1 MDLQKQGSMGFEN
14 NSVSTKSFGL
24 KDKVGYLCGDLGN
37 DFTFI
42 FARMYLMIFYTN
54 VWGISPSLVGTLFLV
69 SRCIDAFTDVTM
81 GRIVDKCKTTKDGK
95 LVIGAGTVLD
105 AETARAAMLAG
116 AKYIVSPAFDLETA
130 KICNRY
136 KVPYLPGIM
145 TINEIITAH
154 EAGVDFVKLFP
165 GSAFGQGYV
174 KAIKGPLPY
183 ANIMVTGG
191 VNIDNI
197 DSWIK
202 AGVDA
207 VGIGGELNK
216 LGEEGKFEEI
226 TAVCEQYM
234 AKLNEARGC

>member
-1 MDLQKQGSMGFEN
+1 MIKINTLRALKECGVVAVVRG
-14 NSVSTKSFGL
+14 NSKE
-24 KDKVGYLCGDLGN
+24 VGVEISKACVKGGVKALEV
-37 DFTFI
+37 T
-42 FARMYLMIFYTN
+42 YTN
-54 VWGISPSLVGTLFLV
+54 KFANDIIKELSEIYEGQ
-69 SRCIDAFTDVTM
+69 DDV
-81 GRIVDKCKTTKDGK
+81 
-95 LVIGAGTVLD
+95 VIGAGTVLD

-145 TINEIITAH
+145 TINEIIAAH
-154 EAGVDFVKLFP
+154 EAGVNFVKLFP

-191 VNIDNI
+191 VNIDNL

-216 LGEEGKFEEI
+216 LGEEGKFDEI
-226 TAVCEQYM
+226 TAICEQYM
-234 AKLNEARGC
+234 AKLHEARGC

>member
-1 MDLQKQGSMGFEN
+1 MIKINTLRALKECGVVAVVRG
-14 NSVSTKSFGL
+14 NSKE
-24 KDKVGYLCGDLGN
+24 VGVEISKACVKGGVKALEV
-37 DFTFI
+37 T
-42 FARMYLMIFYTN
+42 YTN
-54 VWGISPSLVGTLFLV
+54 KFANDIIKELSEIYEGQ
-69 SRCIDAFTDVTM
+69 DDV
-81 GRIVDKCKTTKDGK
+81 
-95 LVIGAGTVLD
+95 VIGAGTVLD

-116 AKYIVSPAFDLETA
+116 AKYIVSPGFDLETA

-191 VNIDNI
+191 VNIDNL

-216 LGEEGKFEEI
+216 LGEEGKFDEI
-226 TAVCEQYM
+226 TAICEKYM
-234 AKLNEARGC
+234 AKLHEARGC

>member
-42 FARMYLMIFYTN
+42 FASMYLMIFYTN

-105 AETARAAMLAG
+105 AETARAAILAG

>member
-1 MDLQKQGSMGFEN
+1 MIKINTLRALKECGVVAVVRG
-14 NSVSTKSFGL
+14 NSKE
-24 KDKVGYLCGDLGN
+24 VGVEISKACVKGGVKALEV
-37 DFTFI
+37 T
-42 FARMYLMIFYTN
+42 YTN
-54 VWGISPSLVGTLFLV
+54 KFANDIIKEL
-69 SRCIDAFTDVTM
+69 CEIYECQDDV
-81 GRIVDKCKTTKDGK
+81 
-95 LVIGAGTVLD
+95 VIGAGTVLD

-116 AKYIVSPAFDLETA
+116 AKYIVSPGFDLETA

>member
-1 MDLQKQGSMGFEN
+1 MIKINTLRALKECGVVAVVRG
-14 NSVSTKSFGL
+14 NSKE
-24 KDKVGYLCGDLGN
+24 VGVEISKACVKGGVKALEV
-37 DFTFI
+37 
-42 FARMYLMIFYTN
+42 AYTN
-54 VWGISPSLVGTLFLV
+54 KFANDIITELCEIYEGQ
-69 SRCIDAFTDVTM
+69 DDV
-81 GRIVDKCKTTKDGK
+81 
-95 LVIGAGTVLD
+95 VIGAGTVLD

>member
-14 NSVSTKSFGL
+14 NSVSKKSFGL

-42 FARMYLMIFYTN
+42 FASMYLMIFYTN

-116 AKYIVSPAFDLETA
+116 AKYIVSPGFDLETA

>member
-1 MDLQKQGSMGFEN
+1 MIKINTLKA
-14 NSVSTKSFGL
+14 L
-24 KDKVGYLCGDLGN
+24 KDCGVVAVVRGDSKEVGVEISKACVKGGVKA
-37 DFTFI
+37 I
-42 FARMYLMIFYTN
+42 EVAYTN
-54 VWGISPSLVGTLFLV
+54 KFANDIIREV
-69 SRCIDAFTDVTM
+69 SEIYAGQDDV
-81 GRIVDKCKTTKDGK
+81 
-95 LVIGAGTVLD
+95 VIGAGTVLD
-105 AETARAAMLAG
+105 AETARSAMLAG
-116 AKYIVSPAFDLETA
+116 AKYIVSPAFDAETA

-136 KVPYLPGIM
+136 KVPYLPGVM
-145 TINEIITAH
+145 TINEIISAH

-191 VNIDNI
+191 VNIDNL

-216 LGEEGKFEEI
+216 LGEEGKFDEI
-226 TAVCEQYM
+226 TSICQGYI

>member
-42 FARMYLMIFYTN
+42 FASMYLMIFYTN

-116 AKYIVSPAFDLETA
+116 AKYIVSPGFDLETA

>member
-1 MDLQKQGSMGFEN
+1 MIKINTLKA
-14 NSVSTKSFGL
+14 L
-24 KDKVGYLCGDLGN
+24 KDCGVVAVVRGDSKEVGVEISKACVKGGVKA
-37 DFTFI
+37 I
-42 FARMYLMIFYTN
+42 EVAYTN
-54 VWGISPSLVGTLFLV
+54 KFANDIIREV
-69 SRCIDAFTDVTM
+69 SEIYAGQDDV
-81 GRIVDKCKTTKDGK
+81 
-95 LVIGAGTVLD
+95 VIGAGTVLD
-105 AETARAAMLAG
+105 AETARSAMLAG
-116 AKYIVSPAFDLETA
+116 AKYIVSPAFDAETA

-136 KVPYLPGIM
+136 KVPYLPGVM
-145 TINEIITAH
+145 TINEIISAH

-191 VNIDNI
+191 VNIDNL

-216 LGEEGKFEEI
+216 LGEEGKFDEI
-226 TAVCEQYM
+226 TSICKGYID
-234 AKLNEARGC
+234 KLNEARGC

>member
-1 MDLQKQGSMGFEN
+1 MIKINTLRALKECGVVAVVRG
-14 NSVSTKSFGL
+14 NSKE
-24 KDKVGYLCGDLGN
+24 VGVEISKACVKGGVKALEV
-37 DFTFI
+37 T
-42 FARMYLMIFYTN
+42 YTN
-54 VWGISPSLVGTLFLV
+54 KFANDIIKELSEIYEGQ
-69 SRCIDAFTDVTM
+69 DDV
-81 GRIVDKCKTTKDGK
+81 
-95 LVIGAGTVLD
+95 VIGAGTVLD

-191 VNIDNI
+191 VNIDNL

-216 LGEEGKFEEI
+216 LGEEGKFDEI
-226 TAVCEQYM
+226 TAICEQYM
-234 AKLNEARGC
+234 AKLHEARGCWFWGNNA

>member
-1 MDLQKQGSMGFEN
+1 
-14 NSVSTKSFGL
+14 
-24 KDKVGYLCGDLGN
+24 
-37 DFTFI
+37 
-42 FARMYLMIFYTN
+42 
-54 VWGISPSLVGTLFLV
+54 
-69 SRCIDAFTDVTM
+69 
-81 GRIVDKCKTTKDGK
+81 
-95 LVIGAGTVLD
+95 
-105 AETARAAMLAG
+105 MLAG
-116 AKYIVSPAFDLETA
+116 AKYIVSPAFDAETA

-136 KVPYLPGIM
+136 KVPYLPGVM
-145 TINEIITAH
+145 TINEIISAH

-191 VNIDNI
+191 VNIDNL

-216 LGEEGKFEEI
+216 LGEEGKFDEI
-226 TAVCEQYM
+226 TSICQGYI

>member
-1 MDLQKQGSMGFEN
+1 MIKINTLRALKECGVVAVVRG
-14 NSVSTKSFGL
+14 NSKE
-24 KDKVGYLCGDLGN
+24 VGVEISKACGKGGVKALEV
-37 DFTFI
+37 T
-42 FARMYLMIFYTN
+42 YTN
-54 VWGISPSLVGTLFLV
+54 KFANDIIKELSEIYEGQ
-69 SRCIDAFTDVTM
+69 DDV
-81 GRIVDKCKTTKDGK
+81 
-95 LVIGAGTVLD
+95 VIGAGTVLD

-145 TINEIITAH
+145 TINEIIAAH

-191 VNIDNI
+191 VNIDNL

-216 LGEEGKFEEI
+216 LGEEGKFDEI
-226 TAVCEQYM
+226 TAICEQYM
-234 AKLNEARGC
+234 AKLHEARGC

>member
-1 MDLQKQGSMGFEN
+1 MIKINTLRALKECGVVAVVRG
-14 NSVSTKSFGL
+14 NSKE
-24 KDKVGYLCGDLGN
+24 VGVEISKACVKGGVKALEV
-37 DFTFI
+37 T
-42 FARMYLMIFYTN
+42 YTN
-54 VWGISPSLVGTLFLV
+54 KFANDIIKELSEIYEGQ
-69 SRCIDAFTDVTM
+69 DDV
-81 GRIVDKCKTTKDGK
+81 
-95 LVIGAGTVLD
+95 VIGAGTVLD

-145 TINEIITAH
+145 TINEIIAAH

-191 VNIDNI
+191 VNIDNL

-216 LGEEGKFEEI
+216 LGEEGKFD
-226 TAVCEQYM
+226 
-234 AKLNEARGC
+234 

>member
-42 FARMYLMIFYTN
+42 FASMYLMIFYTN

-116 AKYIVSPAFDLETA
+116 AKYIVSPGFDLETA

-216 LGEEGKFEEI
+216 LGEEEKFEEI

>member
-1 MDLQKQGSMGFEN
+1 MIKINTLRALKECGVVAVVRG
-14 NSVSTKSFGL
+14 NSKE
-24 KDKVGYLCGDLGN
+24 VGVEISKACVKGGVKALEV
-37 DFTFI
+37 T
-42 FARMYLMIFYTN
+42 YTN
-54 VWGISPSLVGTLFLV
+54 KFANDIIKELSEIYEGQDDI
-69 SRCIDAFTDVTM
+69 
-81 GRIVDKCKTTKDGK
+81 
-95 LVIGAGTVLD
+95 VIGAGTVLD

-145 TINEIITAH
+145 TINEIIAAH

>member
-1 MDLQKQGSMGFEN
+1 MIKRNTLRALKECGVVAVVRG
-14 NSVSTKSFGL
+14 NSKE
-24 KDKVGYLCGDLGN
+24 VGVEISKACVKGGVKALEV
-37 DFTFI
+37 T
-42 FARMYLMIFYTN
+42 YTN
-54 VWGISPSLVGTLFLV
+54 KFANDIIKELSEIYEGQ
-69 SRCIDAFTDVTM
+69 DDV
-81 GRIVDKCKTTKDGK
+81 
-95 LVIGAGTVLD
+95 VIGAGTVLD

-191 VNIDNI
+191 VNIDNL

-216 LGEEGKFEEI
+216 LGEEGKFDEI
-226 TAVCEQYM
+226 TAICEQYM
-234 AKLNEARGC
+234 AKLHEARGC

>member
-1 MDLQKQGSMGFEN
+1 MIEKIRTLNKITDVGVVAVVRA
-14 NSVSTKSFGL
+14 NSIEEAEKISAACIEGGISAIEVTFTVPGA
-24 KDKVGYLCGDLGN
+24 DKV
-37 DFTFI
+37 I
-42 FARMYLMIFYTN
+42 A
-54 VWGISPSLVGTLFLV
+54 SLKEKFSEEELV
-69 SRCIDAFTDVTM
+69 V
-81 GRIVDKCKTTKDGK
+81 
-95 LVIGAGTVLD
+95 GAGTVLD

-165 GSAFGQGYV
+165 GSAFGQGYDT
-174 KAIKGPLPY
+174 AIKGPRPY
-183 ANIMVTGG
+183 AIIMETGG

>member
-1 MDLQKQGSMGFEN
+1 MIKINTLRALKECGVVAVVRG
-14 NSVSTKSFGL
+14 NSKE
-24 KDKVGYLCGDLGN
+24 VGVEISKACVKGGVKALEV
-37 DFTFI
+37 T
-42 FARMYLMIFYTN
+42 YTN
-54 VWGISPSLVGTLFLV
+54 KFANDIIKEIYEGQ
-69 SRCIDAFTDVTM
+69 DDV
-81 GRIVDKCKTTKDGK
+81 
-95 LVIGAGTVLD
+95 VIGAGTVLD

-116 AKYIVSPAFDLETA
+116 AKYIVSPGFDLETA

>member
-1 MDLQKQGSMGFEN
+1 MIKINTLKALKECGVVAVVRG
-14 NSVSTKSFGL
+14 NSKE
-24 KDKVGYLCGDLGN
+24 VGVEISKACVKGGVKALEV
-37 DFTFI
+37 T
-42 FARMYLMIFYTN
+42 YTN
-54 VWGISPSLVGTLFLV
+54 KFANDIIKELSEIYEGQ
-69 SRCIDAFTDVTM
+69 DDV
-81 GRIVDKCKTTKDGK
+81 
-95 LVIGAGTVLD
+95 VIGAGTVLD

-116 AKYIVSPAFDLETA
+116 AKYIVSPGFDLETA

-145 TINEIITAH
+145 TINEIIAAH

-191 VNIDNI
+191 VNIDNL

-216 LGEEGKFEEI
+216 LGEEGKFDEI
-226 TAVCEQYM
+226 TAICEQYM
-234 AKLNEARGC
+234 AKLHEARGC

>member
-1 MDLQKQGSMGFEN
+1 MIKINTLKALKECGVVAVVRG
-14 NSVSTKSFGL
+14 NSKE
-24 KDKVGYLCGDLGN
+24 VGVEISKACVKGGVKALEV
-37 DFTFI
+37 T
-42 FARMYLMIFYTN
+42 YTN
-54 VWGISPSLVGTLFLV
+54 KFANDIIKEL
-69 SRCIDAFTDVTM
+69 CEIYDDQDDV
-81 GRIVDKCKTTKDGK
+81 
-95 LVIGAGTVLD
+95 VIGAGTVLD

-116 AKYIVSPAFDLETA
+116 AKYIVSPGFDLETA

-216 LGEEGKFEEI
+216 LGEEGKFDEI

>member
-1 MDLQKQGSMGFEN
+1 MIKINTLRALKECGVVAVVRG
-14 NSVSTKSFGL
+14 NSKE
-24 KDKVGYLCGDLGN
+24 VGVEISKACVKGGVKALEV
-37 DFTFI
+37 
-42 FARMYLMIFYTN
+42 AYTN
-54 VWGISPSLVGTLFLV
+54 KFANDIIKELCEIYEGQ
-69 SRCIDAFTDVTM
+69 DDV
-81 GRIVDKCKTTKDGK
+81 
-95 LVIGAGTVLD
+95 VIGAGTVLD

-174 KAIKGPLPY
+174 KAIKGSLPY

>member
-1 MDLQKQGSMGFEN
+1 MIKINTLKA
-14 NSVSTKSFGL
+14 L
-24 KDKVGYLCGDLGN
+24 KDCGVVAVVRGDSKEVGVGISKACVEGGVKA
-37 DFTFI
+37 I
-42 FARMYLMIFYTN
+42 EVAYTN
-54 VWGISPSLVGTLFLV
+54 KFANDIIREV
-69 SRCIDAFTDVTM
+69 SEIYAGQDDV
-81 GRIVDKCKTTKDGK
+81 
-95 LVIGAGTVLD
+95 VIGAGTVLD
-105 AETARAAMLAG
+105 AETARSAMLAG

-136 KVPYLPGIM
+136 KVPYLPGVM
-145 TINEIITAH
+145 TINEIISAH

-191 VNIDNI
+191 VNIDNL

-216 LGEEGKFEEI
+216 LGEEGKFDEI
-226 TAVCEQYM
+226 TSICQGYI
-234 AKLNEARGC
+234 AKLNEARGL

>member
-1 MDLQKQGSMGFEN
+1 MTKINTLRALKECGVVAVVRG
-14 NSVSTKSFGL
+14 NSKE
-24 KDKVGYLCGDLGN
+24 VGVEISKACVKGGVKALEV
-37 DFTFI
+37 T
-42 FARMYLMIFYTN
+42 YTN
-54 VWGISPSLVGTLFLV
+54 KFANDIIKELSEIYEGQ
-69 SRCIDAFTDVTM
+69 DDV
-81 GRIVDKCKTTKDGK
+81 
-95 LVIGAGTVLD
+95 VIGAGTVLD

-145 TINEIITAH
+145 TINEIIAAH

-191 VNIDNI
+191 VNIDNL

-216 LGEEGKFEEI
+216 LGEEGKFDEI
-226 TAVCEQYM
+226 TAICEQYM
-234 AKLNEARGC
+234 AKLHEARGC

>member
-1 MDLQKQGSMGFEN
+1 MIKIKTLRALKECGVVAVVRG
-14 NSVSTKSFGL
+14 NSKE
-24 KDKVGYLCGDLGN
+24 VGVEISKACVKGGVKALEV
-37 DFTFI
+37 T
-42 FARMYLMIFYTN
+42 YTN
-54 VWGISPSLVGTLFLV
+54 KFANDIIKELSEIYEGQ
-69 SRCIDAFTDVTM
+69 DDV
-81 GRIVDKCKTTKDGK
+81 
-95 LVIGAGTVLD
+95 VIGAGTVLD

-145 TINEIITAH
+145 TINEIIAAH

-191 VNIDNI
+191 VNIDNL

-216 LGEEGKFEEI
+216 LGEEGKFDEI
-226 TAVCEQYM
+226 TAICEKYM
-234 AKLNEARGC
+234 AKLHEARGC

>member
-42 FARMYLMIFYTN
+42 FASMYLMIFYTN

-136 KVPYLPGIM
+136 KVPYLSGIM

-207 VGIGGELNK
+207 VGIGG
-216 LGEEGKFEEI
+216 
-226 TAVCEQYM
+226 
-234 AKLNEARGC
+234 